1 MIYKNVGDNSQQGE
15 TATVSE
21 QDVFSAAQTDGH
33 SSAAAINPD
42 QSKNLPAAIGQGAID
57 IQGPAERIPEN
68 PTGEGVKNESLI
80 PTESFSGATNPAAEK
95 LDHLESPHGK
105 STGTTALHDS
115 PIQALRAAAECGQN
129 IMSGSSFVAGKKVA
143 SLGDSSETTSRF
155 HMATGHTQQQPR
167 KTSEIQQQQQQQ
179 QQTAVHQQRN
189 DQHRQQ
195 QMRPPDP
202 HHDPTLTQ
210 QQEQHQKRQLPQRP
224 QQQDQHQQMLPTD
237 QQHYNQHQEMSPTDQ
252 RHYNQHQQMLPT
264 DQQHYNQHQKMSPTE
279 QQHHNQHQQMWP
291 THQRQYNQ
299 HQHLQQNQQQLPPPG
314 GQVFDQQQQPPP
326 SNEQHDPQ
334 GDRQQCLNAEAIL
347 DNNRAEG
354 FQLQPSRSA
363 PGGIDSNGSSQVF
376 QNRRGRDDPTP
387 QTNDQSTKI
396 LEGGI
401 EVSL

>member
-21 QDVFSAAQTDGH
+21 QDVFSAAQPNGH
-33 SSAAAINPD
+33 SSAAAINSD
-42 QSKNLPAAIGQGAID
+42 QSKNLPADIGRGAID
-57 IQGPAERIPEN
+57 IQGPVERIPEN

-80 PTESFSGATNPAAEK
+80 PTESFSGATKPAAEK

-129 IMSGSSFVAGKKVA
+129 IMSGSSFVAGKEVA
-143 SLGDSSETTSRF
+143 SLGDSSETTSRC
-155 HMATGHTQQQPR
+155 HMATGHTQQQPL
-167 KTSEIQQQQQQQ
+167 KTSDIQQQQ

-189 DQHRQQ
+189 DQHCQQ
-195 QMRPPDP
+195 QMRPPEP

-210 QQEQHQKRQLPQRP
+210 QQQQHQKRPLPQRP

-237 QQHYNQHQEMSPTDQ
+237 QQHYNQHQQMWPTDQRHYNQHQEMSPTDQ
-252 RHYNQHQQMLPT
+252 RHCNQHQQMLPT
-264 DQQHYNQHQKMSPTE
+264 DQQHYNQHQKMSPTD
-279 QQHHNQHQQMWP
+279 
-291 THQRQYNQ
+291 QR
-299 HQHLQQNQQQLPPPG
+299 HLQQNQQKLPPPG
-314 GQVFDQQQQPPP
+314 GQVFDQQQQPSP
-326 SNEQHDPQ
+326 SNEQQHPQ

-354 FQLQPSRSA
+354 FQLQPARSA

-387 QTNDQSTKI
+387 QTNDQSTKM

>member
-33 SSAAAINPD
+33 SSAAAINSD
-42 QSKNLPAAIGQGAID
+42 QSKNLPADIGRGAID
-57 IQGPAERIPEN
+57 IQGPVERIPEN

-80 PTESFSGATNPAAEK
+80 PTESFSGATKPAAEK

-129 IMSGSSFVAGKKVA
+129 IMSGSSFVAGKEVA
-143 SLGDSSETTSRF
+143 SLGDSSETTSRC
-155 HMATGHTQQQPR
+155 HMETGHTQQQPL
-167 KTSEIQQQQQQQ
+167 KTSDIQK
-179 QQTAVHQQRN
+179 H
-189 DQHRQQ
+189 
-195 QMRPPDP
+195 P
-202 HHDPTLTQ
+202 
-210 QQEQHQKRQLPQRP
+210 
-224 QQQDQHQQMLPTD
+224 
-237 QQHYNQHQEMSPTDQ
+237 S
-252 RHYNQHQQMLPT
+252 
-264 DQQHYNQHQKMSPTE
+264 
-279 QQHHNQHQQMWP
+279 
-291 THQRQYNQ
+291 
-299 HQHLQQNQQQLPPPG
+299 
-314 GQVFDQQQQPPP
+314 P
-326 SNEQHDPQ
+326 SNEQQHPQ

-354 FQLQPSRSA
+354 FQLQLARSA

-376 QNRRGRDDPTP
+376 RNRRGRDDPTP
-387 QTNDQSTKI
+387 QTNDQSTKM